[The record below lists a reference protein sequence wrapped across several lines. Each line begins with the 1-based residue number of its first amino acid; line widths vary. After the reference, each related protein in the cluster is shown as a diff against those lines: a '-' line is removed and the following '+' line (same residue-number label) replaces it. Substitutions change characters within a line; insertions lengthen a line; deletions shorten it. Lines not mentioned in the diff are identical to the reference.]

1 MRKIIQIQTCGV
13 DNTSS
18 TQCSFI
24 RTALCDDGT
33 VWESYDYKE
42 WCLVVNVPQEAKEPT
57 L

>member
-13 DNTSS
+13 ANTQS

-33 VWESYDYKE
+33 VWESYDYGE
-42 WCLVVNVPQEAKEPT
+42 WHQLTNVPQESKEPT
-57 L
+57 